1 MAFLIEIWIAENL
14 QLIIILNDE
23 SRCQKSCGSVVKTQ
37 KLEDWKMM
45 PRKQPMIAT
54 RINY

>member
-1 MAFLIEIWIAENL
+1 MAFLTEIWIAENL